1 MPTYLSTENLTAA
14 LQLRDLTDPADGMH
28 AMQQLLGNVVDALT
42 QSWAI
47 PARWVRTSPL
57 VAIEDNYDR
66 LGFDPGAVTR
76 DARYT
81 RYVNPGVMLRSH
93 TTAAI
98 PGLLRQMA
106 PDEASDEL
114 DVVPGLVYRRDS
126 IDRTHVGEPHQV
138 DLWRLSSTI
147 RLGPDDLTQMLAI
160 LVEAIL
166 PGADWRA
173 VPAEHPYTDNGRQ
186 LDVYVDGD
194 WLELAECGVAAP
206 RLLASSGFDPNR
218 WTGLALGMG
227 LDRAL
232 MLRKGIDDIRTL
244 RGTDPRIQTQMSDL
258 SRWRPVSTLPTISR
272 DISIVI
278 AANQDDETIGDKI
291 RDSLGDR
298 IDDIETVTVMART
311 PHETLPVAARDR
323 LGIQP
328 GQVNALV
335 RIVIRPLSSTLTTD
349 EANQLRDQIY
359 LAVHEGPNLE
369 LITPAKTAPDGRT
382 KQEVGC
388 AGATSQAEALVRPST

>member
-1 MPTYLSTENLTAA
+1 MPTYLSAENLTAA
-14 LQLRDLTDPADGMH
+14 LELRDLTDPADGKH

-57 VAIEDNYDR
+57 VAVEDNYDR

-76 DARYT
+76 EARYT

-93 TTAAI
+93 TTATL
-98 PGLLRQMA
+98 PGLLRRMA
-106 PDEASDEL
+106 PDAISDEL
-114 DVVPGLVYRRDS
+114 YVMPGLVYRRDT

-138 DLWRLSSTI
+138 DLWRLSSTA
-147 RLGPDDLTQMLAI
+147 RLGPDDLTQMLAV
-160 LVEAIL
+160 LVEAVL

-173 VPAEHPYTDNGRQ
+173 VPAEHPYTVTGRQ

-194 WLELAECGVAAP
+194 WLELAECGLAAP
-206 RLLASSGFDPNR
+206 RLLASSGLDPDR

-244 RGTDPRIQTQMSDL
+244 RSTDPRIQTQMSDL
-258 SRWRPVSTLPTISR
+258 SRWRPVSTLPAVRR

-278 AANQDDETIGDKI
+278 TADQDDETIGDRI
-291 RDSLGDR
+291 RDSLADR
-298 IDDIETVTVMART
+298 IDDIETVTVVART
-311 PHETLPVAARDR
+311 PHDVLPVAARDR
-323 LGIQP
+323 LGTQP

-335 RIVIRPLSSTLTTD
+335 RIVIRPLSRTLTD
-349 EANQLRDQIY
+349 EAANQLRDQIY
-359 LAVHEGPNLE
+359 LAVHEGPVLE
-369 LITPAKTAPDGRT
+369 LITPRT
-382 KQEVGC
+382 PCQ
-388 AGATSQAEALVRPST
+388 TD

>member
-1 MPTYLSTENLTAA
+1 MPTYLSAENLTAA
-14 LQLRDLTDPADGMH
+14 LQLRDLTDPADGKH

-57 VAIEDNYDR
+57 VAVEDNYDR

-76 DARYT
+76 EARYT

-98 PGLLRQMA
+98 PRLLRQMA

-114 DVVPGLVYRRDS
+114 NVVPGLVYRRDT

-138 DLWRLSSTI
+138 DLWRLSSTA
-147 RLGPDDLTQMLAI
+147 RLGPDDLTQMLAV
-160 LVEAIL
+160 LVEAVL

-194 WLELAECGVAAP
+194 WLELAECGLAAP
-206 RLLASSGFDPNR
+206 GLLASSGLDPDR

-258 SRWRPVSTLPTISR
+258 SRWRPVSTLPAVRR

-278 AANQDDETIGDKI
+278 TADQDDETIGDTI
-291 RDSLGDR
+291 RDSLADR

-311 PHETLPVAARDR
+311 PHDVLPVAARDR
-323 LGIQP
+323 LGTQP

-335 RIVIRPLSSTLTTD
+335 RIVIRPLSRTLTD
-349 EANQLRDQIY
+349 EEANQLRDQIY
-359 LAVHEGPNLE
+359 LAVHEGPVLE
-369 LITPAKTAPDGRT
+369 LITPRT
-382 KQEVGC
+382 PCQ
-388 AGATSQAEALVRPST
+388 TD

>member
-1 MPTYLSTENLTAA
+1 MPSYLSAENLTAA
-14 LQLRDLTDPADGMH
+14 LQLRDLTDPAHGKH

-57 VAIEDNYDR
+57 VAVEDNYDR

-76 DARYT
+76 EARYT

-93 TTAAI
+93 TTATL

-106 PDEASDEL
+106 PDAISDEL
-114 DVVPGLVYRRDS
+114 NVVPGLVYRRDS

-138 DLWRLSSTI
+138 DLWRLSSTA
-147 RLGPDDLTQMLAI
+147 RLGPDDLTQMLAV
-160 LVEAIL
+160 LVEAVL
-166 PGADWRA
+166 PGAAWRA
-173 VPAEHPYTDNGRQ
+173 VPAEHPYTVTGRQ
-186 LDVYVDGD
+186 VDVYVDGD
-194 WLELAECGVAAP
+194 WLELAECGLAAP
-206 RLLASSGFDPNR
+206 RLLASSGLDPDR

-244 RGTDPRIQTQMSDL
+244 RSTDPRIQTQMSDL
-258 SRWRPVSTLPTISR
+258 SRWRPVSTLPAIRR

-278 AANQDDETIGDKI
+278 TADQDDETIGDTI
-291 RDSLGDR
+291 RDSLADR
-298 IDDIETVTVMART
+298 IDDIETVTVVART
-311 PHETLPVAARDR
+311 PHDVLPVAARDR
-323 LGIQP
+323 LGTQP

-335 RIVIRPLSSTLTTD
+335 RIVIRPLSRTLTD
-349 EANQLRDQIY
+349 EEANQLRDQIY
-359 LAVHEGPNLE
+359 LAVHEGPVLE
-369 LITPAKTAPDGRT
+369 LITPRT
-382 KQEVGC
+382 PCQ
-388 AGATSQAEALVRPST
+388 TD

>member
-1 MPTYLSTENLTAA
+1 MPSYLSAENLTAA
-14 LQLRDLTDPADGMH
+14 LQLRDLTDPAHGKH

-57 VAIEDNYDR
+57 VAVEDNYDR

-76 DARYT
+76 EARYT

-93 TTAAI
+93 TTATL
-98 PGLLRQMA
+98 PRLLRQMA
-106 PDEASDEL
+106 PDAISDEL
-114 DVVPGLVYRRDS
+114 NVVPGLVYRRDS

-138 DLWRLSSTI
+138 DLWRLSSTA

-160 LVEAIL
+160 LVEAVL

-173 VPAEHPYTDNGRQ
+173 VPAVHPYTVTGRQ
-186 LDVYVDGD
+186 VDVYVDGD
-194 WLELAECGVAAP
+194 WLELAECGLAAP
-206 RLLASSGFDPNR
+206 GLLASSGLDPDR

-244 RGTDPRIQTQMSDL
+244 RSTDPRIQTQMSDL
-258 SRWRPVSTLPTISR
+258 SRWRPVSTLPAVRR

-278 AANQDDETIGDKI
+278 AADQDDETIGDTI
-291 RDSLGDR
+291 RDSLADR

-311 PHETLPVAARDR
+311 PHEALPVAARDR
-323 LGIQP
+323 LGTQP

-335 RIVIRPLSSTLTTD
+335 RIVIRPLSRTLTD
-349 EANQLRDQIY
+349 EEANQLRDQIY
-359 LAVHEGPNLE
+359 LAVHEGPVLE
-369 LITPAKTAPDGRT
+369 LITPRT
-382 KQEVGC
+382 PCQ
-388 AGATSQAEALVRPST
+388 TD